1 MPGTDPRYSYIW
13 TSAKPPPWRLARW
26 VVALAAGAI
35 ALFIWV
41 EGATLEL
48 DPTLQQ
54 AYSLISQLLR

>member
-1 MPGTDPRYSYIW
+1 MPRTDTRYPYIW
-13 TSAKPPPWRLARW
+13 TSAKPPPWRVARW
-26 VVALAAGAI
+26 AVAFAAAVI

-48 DPTLQQ
+48 DPTLKQ